1 MQIPVLHLD
10 DFLKEN
16 KMEQKKEVFD
26 IALHDIKPLIE
37 IQEYSLYYLIG
48 VSVIGTVILLSLL
61 YLAFKYFKNRKKFN
75 IRKDNLSKLRAIDF
89 SDAKSAAYAITTYG
103 KTFKDDSDRHTRAY
117 DALLDEL
124 ENYKYKKDVENFS
137 DETKHIFEIYLGL
150 LDV

>member
-1 MQIPVLHLD
+1 MQDKP
-10 DFLKEN
+10 
-16 KMEQKKEVFD
+16 EVFD
-26 IALHDIKPLIE
+26 IPLHDIKPLIE

-48 VSVIGTVILLSLL
+48 VSLVGTVILLALL
-61 YLAFKYFKNRKKFN
+61 YLAFKYLKNRNKFN
-75 IRKDNLSKLRAIDF
+75 IRKENLSRLRAIDF
-89 SDAKSAAYAITTYG
+89 SDAKSAAYSITTYG

-124 ENYKYKKDVENFS
+124 ETYKYKKNVDNFS